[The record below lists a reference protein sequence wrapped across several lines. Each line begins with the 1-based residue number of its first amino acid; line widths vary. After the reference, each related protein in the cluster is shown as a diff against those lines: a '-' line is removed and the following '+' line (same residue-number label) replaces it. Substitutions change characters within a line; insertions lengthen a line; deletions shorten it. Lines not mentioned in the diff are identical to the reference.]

1 MASVSLD
8 STWEETLKK
17 IEESGYFSEDTFH
30 TWIEKTNLFRI
41 TDNTALITYRSIVTR
56 NILSKPDATS
66 VIRDTLS
73 EVLGSDIEIELIEYK
88 KALTMLPEMDLDNRT
103 QNLVRTEFNPEY
115 TFENF
120 VQGHS
125 NAEAYAACMACC
137 NQPGSV
143 FNPLLIYGNSGL
155 GKTHLLHAI
164 GNYLKKEK
172 PEARV
177 FYTYSGDLVTI
188 LLDAMKTKN
197 IHGNTVD
204 KVKSQ
209 LISYD
214 YFLIDDIQNLQQSSS
229 QEVFFTVYNALL
241 AKNAQIVITSDIH
254 PNELTGLQS
263 RLISRFTSGLSV
275 NISKPEF
282 ETSKAI
288 LKKKIEG
295 NEETLNISEDVLDYL
310 ANKFS
315 NDVRNLEGSL
325 TKLIFNA
332 TLENADVIDLDF
344 AQRILMKEPV
354 VTTPSQLNIKKIKKV
369 VTRMY
374 GFSYKDIE
382 GKARQKRLANARHI
396 IVYLSREMLHKPYVA
411 IGQELGNRDHTTISS
426 SYDRACQLI
435 DNDKEFKMAVEK
447 VKQLLEKE

>member
-56 NILSKPDATS
+56 NILSKPDATA

-88 KALTMLPEMDLDNRT
+88 KALTMIPEMDLDNRT

>member
-56 NILSKPDATS
+56 NILSKPDATA

>member
-56 NILSKPDATS
+56 NILSKPDATA

-73 EVLGSDIEIELIEYK
+73 EVLGRDIEIELIEYK

>member
-56 NILSKPDATS
+56 NILSKPDATA

-73 EVLGSDIEIELIEYK
+73 EVLGSDIDIELIEYK

>member
-56 NILSKPDATS
+56 NILSKPDATA

-137 NQPGSV
+137 NQPGNV

>member
-30 TWIEKTNLFRI
+30 TWIKKTNLFRI

-56 NILSKPDATS
+56 NILSKPDATA

>member
-17 IEESGYFSEDTFH
+17 IEEYGYFSEDTFH

-56 NILSKPDATS
+56 NILSKPDATA

>member
-30 TWIEKTNLFRI
+30 TWIKKTNLFRI

-56 NILSKPDATS
+56 NILSKPDATA

-73 EVLGSDIEIELIEYK
+73 EVLGSDIDIELIEYK